1 MGGRGSSSGK
11 SGIGVSNQIK
21 KEMIDAGLKS
31 RLKGVQ
37 RDAKLGTGNFSYK
50 NAKAIGRTEA
60 ENMNVL
66 KVHERG
72 NNVLIEGMYKG
83 EHVFYAGKQSDG
95 TVKKIKDK
103 LKTAKTKQVEESKER
118 RPEIRV
124 TSTYNRWKNNNDK
137 NFAAWFGNR

>member
-1 MGGRGSSSGK
+1 MLESGL
-11 SGIGVSNQIK
+11 S
-21 KEMIDAGLKS
+21 S

-50 NAKAIGRTEA
+50 NAKAIGRTDA

-72 NNVLIEGMYKG
+72 NNVLIEGTHKG

-103 LKTAKTKQVEESKER
+103 LDKAKTKQVKESKER
-118 RPEIRV
+118 RPEIRT
-124 TSTYNRWKNNNDK
+124 TSTYNRWKKNNDK
-137 NFAAWFGNR
+137 NFKAWFGNR